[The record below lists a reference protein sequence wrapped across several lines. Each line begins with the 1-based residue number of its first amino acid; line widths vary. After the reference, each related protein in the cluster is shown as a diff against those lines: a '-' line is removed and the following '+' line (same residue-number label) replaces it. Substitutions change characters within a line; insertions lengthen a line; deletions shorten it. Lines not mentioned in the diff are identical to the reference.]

1 MVADPDEGLFS
12 ILKLCRMFRIFR
24 IAKVSRSGLFNHRFI
39 DIILTSGLLPVSWII
54 VWLNQRALIDTMRT
68 WESWFGQFWPQLGNF
83 ALCSPF
89 SGAGIYGPFTSS
101 ILVYSNRDCESLLPS
116 LSIIIFSSGWFLI
129 GRFSLFLRPLIGKI
143 LNETL
148 QSCLSCWKPNK

>member
-24 IAKVSRSGLFNHRFI
+24 IAKVSRPGLFNRRFI
-39 DIILTSGLLPVSWII
+39 DIILTSGLFPVSRII
-54 VWLNQRALIDTMRT
+54 VWLKQRALIDTMRT
-68 WESWFGQFWPQLGNF
+68 WESWFGQFWPQLGNCV
-83 ALCSPF
+83 LCSPF
-89 SGAGIYGPFTSS
+89 SGAEIYGPFTSS
-101 ILVYSNRDCESLLPS
+101 ILVYPDRNCGSLLSS

-129 GRFSLFLRPLIGKI
+129 GNISLFLRPLIGQI

-148 QSCLSCWKPNK
+148 QSCLSCWESNK